1 MKRSWDFILKMF
13 GTHLR
18 MLNSR
23 SWSHHQIYIFEKP
36 SDSNA
41 EDGLTEK
48 GLVGDGETYMDILMI
63 KGDKTRVW
71 IKIIA
76 MGTEGFPCGSA
87 GKESACNAGDLGFD
101 PWVGKIPWRRGR
113 LPIPVFQPGEFHGLY
128 SPWGHKRSDITDW
141 VSQTMGTVFD
151 RSKRLGD

>member
-1 MKRSWDFILKMF
+1 MKRRWDFILKMF

-63 KGDKTRVW
+63 KGDKTRV
-71 IKIIA
+71 
-76 MGTEGFPCGSA
+76 
-87 GKESACNAGDLGFD
+87 
-101 PWVGKIPWRRGR
+101 
-113 LPIPVFQPGEFHGLY
+113 
-128 SPWGHKRSDITDW
+128 
-141 VSQTMGTVFD
+141 
-151 RSKRLGD
+151 